1 MKKMS
6 IQKLA
11 MAGMFT
17 ALAVVTSTFSIPIG
31 ASKCF
36 PIQHMVNVLC
46 AVYLGPGYGVLVA
59 FCTSL
64 IRNLAG
70 TGTFLA
76 FPGSMAGAL
85 MCGLIFHYTKNY
97 IATYLGE
104 IVGTGV
110 IGGMLAFPVATLVMG
125 REAALFTYVL
135 PFLVSTIGGT
145 LIAAILVTALN
156 RTKVFAR

>member
-1 MKKMS
+1 
-6 IQKLA
+6 
-11 MAGMFT
+11 
-17 ALAVVTSTFSIPIG
+17 
-31 ASKCF
+31 
-36 PIQHMVNVLC
+36 
-46 AVYLGPGYGVLVA
+46 
-59 FCTSL
+59 
-64 IRNLAG
+64 
-70 TGTFLA
+70 
-76 FPGSMAGAL
+76 
-85 MCGLIFHYTKNY
+85 FHYTKNY

-156 RTKVFAR
+156 RTKVLAR